1 MNKGF
6 APKIIIM
13 IVVGIL
19 AIGIAGYYSYLVL
32 LPAQNITSE
41 TAIFSNNGEAIIG
54 ILGGKIILDKA
65 SIIVPKGAV
74 SENTNFSIKKITSKE
89 IINTPLEILIQAGD
103 YYLISSTGDTFQEP
117 IEIQIPYDESVS
129 STDKELAVTNI
140 YIWNGEEYIAIPTDI
155 DSTTKTLKSF
165 ITELGNDTNVIKIDN
180 NFYQSFYVFK
190 KNVSKIQV
198 DCQNSGGKFN
208 GHYCECPPNTYWE
221 NNSSKCI
228 PSEYIRI

>member
-19 AIGIAGYYSYLVL
+19 AIGIAGYYSCLVL

-129 STDKELAVTNI
+129 STDKELAVTNF
-140 YIWNGEEYIAIPTDI
+140 YIGKEKKIMQNLPILIQQ
-155 DSTTKTLKSF
+155 LK
-165 ITELGNDTNVIKIDN
+165 
-180 NFYQSFYVFK
+180 
-190 KNVSKIQV
+190 
-198 DCQNSGGKFN
+198 
-208 GHYCECPPNTYWE
+208 H
-221 NNSSKCI
+221 
-228 PSEYIRI
+228 